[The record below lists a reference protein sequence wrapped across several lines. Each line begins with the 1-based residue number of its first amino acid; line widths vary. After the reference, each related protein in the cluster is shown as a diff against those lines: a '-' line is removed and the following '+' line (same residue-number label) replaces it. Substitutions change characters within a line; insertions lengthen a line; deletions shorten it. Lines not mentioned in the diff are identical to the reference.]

1 MVVQSPSLMVSFS
14 RRSKGVLGGSV
25 VELRKVPLQESR
37 SRMVHL
43 PDTDSIMRCLDEMP
57 SSLMVTSLPR
67 TIRPIR
73 ILDPGLNSMVSPER
87 GPRTMISFI
96 AGGSMNVVLS
106 PIKCVIEMEIG
117 IHTLKFLNFGQAVE
131 GSLSVRFN
139 FQNPH
144 AGRVAVIH

>member
-1 MVVQSPSLMVSFS
+1 M
-14 RRSKGVLGGSV
+14 LGGSV
-25 VELRKVPLQESR
+25 VELRKVSLQESR

-57 SSLMVTSLPR
+57 SSLMVTLLPR
-67 TIRPIR
+67 TIR
-73 ILDPGLNSMVSPER
+73 ILDPGLNSMVSPEH
-87 GPRTMISFI
+87 GPRTTISFI

-106 PIKCVIEMEIG
+106 LIKCVIEMEIG

-139 FQNPH
+139 FKIPTRG
-144 AGRVAVIH
+144 ARL